1 VRRDSGFSD
10 GLKIDR
16 RRINIMLSPQDKRE
30 LLEMAHSSRMRE
42 DFRIMAGNRHNP
54 FLVNGVVDLNK
65 FVDFLNDYNESINHV
80 RRPFRKIIAK
90 DMRL

>member
-1 VRRDSGFSD
+1 
-10 GLKIDR
+10 
-16 RRINIMLSPQDKRE
+16 
-30 LLEMAHSSRMRE
+30 
-42 DFRIMAGNRHNP
+42 MAGNRHNP